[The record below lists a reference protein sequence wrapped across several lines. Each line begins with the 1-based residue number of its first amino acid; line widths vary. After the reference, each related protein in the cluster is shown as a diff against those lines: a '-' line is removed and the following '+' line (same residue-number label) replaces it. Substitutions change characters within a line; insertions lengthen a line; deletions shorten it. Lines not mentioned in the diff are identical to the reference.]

1 LHIFN
6 TYCDFSKQLL
16 TRFLSNSHEYNYF
29 AAIFCAS
36 SLSGCNK
43 HRIPGNM
50 ASVSFQLN
58 QWDLMVSGQLLYTLK
73 NELRQKNTRAFL
85 VGVFPMCPSRK
96 ASCVGNFLI
105 AEVETFHWLHPGT
118 PSKMPL

>member
-1 LHIFN
+1 MNIII
-6 TYCDFSKQLL
+6 LL
-16 TRFLSNSHEYNYF
+16 LYFVHPAFQVVISIEFLVTWP
-29 AAIFCAS
+29 
-36 SLSGCNK
+36 L
-43 HRIPGNM
+43 
-50 ASVSFQLN
+50 SFQLN